1 MGAYTI
7 TESRTEDM
15 YEFNKLSAT
24 GDNVKLSEDKKET
37 KTLPGYSLL
46 KDSISITIPK
56 TLTAAEA
63 KAQKADLSKGKYNE
77 ADDTYDFYDLVYKVT
92 DHAIPGVPMTGAF
105 DNWQTYVPIVIAM
118 GLLIGVG
125 IYEIKK
131 KKSPKTENEEK

>member
-1 MGAYTI
+1 MLFDKLRRATYT
-7 TESRTEDM
+7 
-15 YEFNKLSAT
+15 L
-24 GDNVKLSEDKKET
+24 KET

-46 KDSISITIPK
+46 KDSISVTIPK
-56 TLTAAEA
+56 TLTAEEA
-63 KAQKADLSKGKYNE
+63 KAQKADLSKGKYND

>member
-46 KDSISITIPK
+46 K
-56 TLTAAEA
+56 
-63 KAQKADLSKGKYNE
+63 G
-77 ADDTYDFYDLVYKVT
+77 FYQY
-92 DHAIPGVPMTGAF
+92 HYP
-105 DNWQTYVPIVIAM
+105 
-118 GLLIGVG
+118 
-125 IYEIKK
+125 
-131 KKSPKTENEEK
+131 